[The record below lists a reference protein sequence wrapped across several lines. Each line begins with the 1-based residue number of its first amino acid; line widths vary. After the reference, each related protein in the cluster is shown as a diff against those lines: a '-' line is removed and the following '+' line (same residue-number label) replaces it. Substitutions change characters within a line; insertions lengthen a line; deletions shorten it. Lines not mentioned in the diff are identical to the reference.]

1 MRKMKKDIIRFF
13 IPAFCFAMLFP
24 AVISAAPG
32 GEAMPFTRVV
42 RDPVA
47 AAIGGTGV
55 VSTSASAFAS
65 FRNAA
70 AIPYAE
76 NTLDVAAGYM
86 NWQPSA
92 SPVQDINAGASWNI
106 AGKFG
111 IALGLSY
118 GLCEKYDIMDASGTA
133 VGSFSPSQVQ
143 ANLGMAWRFLP
154 FLSLG
159 ANVKYL
165 GNSLAEGKSYGAV
178 ASDIF
183 FMTKVAGLR
192 AAVGVSSLGSKVKSA
207 SGAGFSLPA
216 STTLGLGY
224 GIGIGKKH
232 AAEVLVDADYYFSG
246 AFSASAGAAYTY
258 NDLVSVR
265 AGYRYGG
272 KSVIPSFVS
281 VGAGVKFWGVHIDV
295 AYIIAA
301 GTSPLRN
308 TFAVGLGYS
317 F

>member
-1 MRKMKKDIIRFF
+1 MKKDIIRFF
-13 IPAFCFAMLFP
+13 IPALCSVLLFQT
-24 AVISAAPG
+24 AVLAAPG
-32 GEAMPFTRVV
+32 GEAMPFSRVV
-42 RDPVA
+42 RDPVSA
-47 AAIGGTGV
+47 AMGGTGV
-55 VSTSASAFAS
+55 VSTSASSYAS

-76 NTLDVAAGYM
+76 NTLDVAVGYM

-92 SPVQDINAGASWNI
+92 SPVQDINAGAAWNI

-111 IALGLSY
+111 VALGFSY
-118 GLCEKYDIMDASGTA
+118 GICEKYDITDASGKANGT
-133 VGSFSPSQVQ
+133 FSPSQTQV
-143 ANLGMAWRFLP
+143 NLGLAWKFLP

-165 GNSLAEGKSYGAV
+165 GNTLAEGQSYGAV

-183 FMTKVAGLR
+183 LMTKVAGLK

-207 SGAGFSLPA
+207 SGARFSLPA
-216 STTLGLGY
+216 SATLGLGY
-224 GIGIGKKH
+224 GIGTGKKH

-246 AFSASAGAAYTY
+246 ALSASAGASYTY

-272 KSVIPSFVS
+272 DSVIPSYAS
-281 VGAGVKFWGVHIDV
+281 VGAGVEFLGIRIDA
-295 AYIIAA
+295 AYLIAT
-301 GTSPLRN
+301 GNSLLKN
-308 TFAVGLGYS
+308 TFTVGAGFS

>member
-47 AAIGGTGV
+47 AAMGGTGV
-55 VSTSASAFAS
+55 VSTSVSAFAS

-92 SPVQDINAGASWNI
+92 SPVQDINAGASLNI
-106 AGKFG
+106 AGKLG

-133 VGSFSPSQVQ
+133 VGSFSPSQIQ
-143 ANLGMAWRFLP
+143 ANLGLAWRFLP

-165 GNSLAEGKSYGAV
+165 
-178 ASDIF
+178 
-183 FMTKVAGLR
+183 
-192 AAVGVSSLGSKVKSA
+192 
-207 SGAGFSLPA
+207 
-216 STTLGLGY
+216 Y

-272 KSVIPSFVS
+272 KSVIPSFAS
-281 VGAGVKFWGVHIDV
+281 VGAGVKLWGVHIDV